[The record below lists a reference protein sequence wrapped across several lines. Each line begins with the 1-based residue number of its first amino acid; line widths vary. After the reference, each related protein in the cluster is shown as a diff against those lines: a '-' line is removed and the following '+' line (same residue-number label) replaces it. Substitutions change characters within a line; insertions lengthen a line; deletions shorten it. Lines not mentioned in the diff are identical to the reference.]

1 MTKTNVRDNAV
12 SFRDGNSDNDA
23 NWSTT
28 TRKQTKKERRR
39 QKRQKRLSNFEESN
53 IVDDTNAVSD
63 NVRSFSPSSSMIDE
77 DDRAKIEVPLD
88 NATHPLDSAS
98 RRSGSQIIPLSEM
111 RSRKPVSKRFHE
123 RVDGL
128 EHLCED
134 HPFKFSK
141 TLVYS

>member
-1 MTKTNVRDNAV
+1 MAKTNIGDNAV
-12 SFRDGNSDNDA
+12 SFRDRNSDNDA
-23 NWSTT
+23 NWSAT

-39 QKRQKRLSNFEESN
+39 QKRQKRQSEFEESN
-53 IVDDTNAVSD
+53 IIDDTNAVSD
-63 NVRSFSPSSSMIDE
+63 NARSSTPSSSMVDE

-98 RRSGSQIIPLSEM
+98 RSGSQIIPLSEM

-134 HPFKFSK
+134 YPFKFSK